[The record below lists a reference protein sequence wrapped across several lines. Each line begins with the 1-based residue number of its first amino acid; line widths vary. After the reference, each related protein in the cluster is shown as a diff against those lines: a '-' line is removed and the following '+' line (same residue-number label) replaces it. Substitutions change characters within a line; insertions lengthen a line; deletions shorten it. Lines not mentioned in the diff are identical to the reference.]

1 MNNNLNIS
9 QINVLYIILPM
20 QNRYHSITRRKNGD
34 FVKKKKK
41 KKKNSVSSLENKI
54 SWKAIF
60 RIIRGFFSGLD
71 LILIIRIITAQK

>member
-1 MNNNLNIS
+1 
-9 QINVLYIILPM
+9 M

-41 KKKNSVSSLENKI
+41 KNAVSSLENKI